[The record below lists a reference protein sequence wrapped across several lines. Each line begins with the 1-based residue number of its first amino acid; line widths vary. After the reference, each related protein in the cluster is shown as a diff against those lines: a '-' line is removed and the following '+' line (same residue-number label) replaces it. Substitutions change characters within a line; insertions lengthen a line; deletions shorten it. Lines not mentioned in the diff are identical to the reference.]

1 MVTEYVK
8 KENRFLGFISTR
20 EFPFFSWKLV
30 VILLLWVNGQLPV
43 AVMIGFGPQKIA
55 LYINNIIA

>member
-20 EFPFFSWKLV
+20 GFPFFSWKLV

-43 AVMIGFGPQKIA
+43 AVMIRFGPQKIA